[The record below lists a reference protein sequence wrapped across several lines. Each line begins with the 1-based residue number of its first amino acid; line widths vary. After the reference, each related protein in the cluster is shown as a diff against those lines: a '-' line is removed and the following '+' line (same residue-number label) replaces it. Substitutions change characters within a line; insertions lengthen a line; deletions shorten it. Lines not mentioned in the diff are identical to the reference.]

1 MFKNEKSG
9 GKMKLT
15 VSKEAAVWYK
25 DEMDLEQGDYLQYYV
40 QLYGGIPTAH
50 PNYSLGMSIGK
61 EGNIAVKDEVEGIT
75 FYFNE
80 EHAWF
85 LKEFDM
91 EVVLE
96 DGDLAFHFEE
106 K

>member
-1 MFKNEKSG
+1 MNFE
-9 GKMKLT
+9 
-15 VSKEAAVWYK
+15 VSKEAAEWYK
-25 DEMDLEQGDYLQYYV
+25 SEMDLEQGDYVQYYI

-50 PNYSLGMSIGK
+50 PNYSLGMSVGK
-61 EGNIAVKDEVEGIT
+61 EGSIGEKAEVEGIT

-80 EHAWF
+80 ENSWF

-91 EVVLE
+91 KVIVENEEFGFVFLE
-96 DGDLAFHFEE
+96 

>member
-1 MFKNEKSG
+1 M
-9 GKMKLT
+9 MKLT
-15 VSKEAAVWYK
+15 VSKEAAQWYK
-25 DEMDLEQGDYLQYYV
+25 DEMDLASGEYVQYYV

-61 EGNIAVKDEVEGIT
+61 DGNIAVKEEVEGVI

-91 EVVLE
+91 EVDVK
-96 DGDLAFHFEE
+96 DGDLAFKFNE